1 MLNVIS
7 FRLTGEFASF
17 RDPSVTSNQLVYL
30 IPSKTAVVGIIGAIL
45 GVQRGHDFEKSYSSS
60 YLELFRKTQ
69 IGIELLSEP
78 NKFTFFTNH
87 RSLKEDKTKPYKTEV
102 LVSPSYNIYVR
113 IEDEQTSGSFLD
125 ALRNNAFTFPPYLGH
140 AYCPAS
146 VSDVAMHNAEFV
158 DGLKYVT
165 SSVILDESETYSNKF
180 RIDDIDPIPEK
191 RQDTGSRRRARLVIE
206 RHIHHFFEEGKFEK
220 RVLKHWIPVGASP
233 YRVSLSERPKLSKIL
248 KITNNKDTMVCI
260 Y

>member
-7 FRLTGEFASF
+7 FRLSGEFASF

-30 IPSKTAVVGIIGAIL
+30 IPSKTAVIGIIGAIL

-69 IGIELLSEP
+69 IGIELLSES

-102 LVSPSYNIYVR
+102 LVSPSYNVYVR
-113 IEDEQTSGSFLD
+113 IEDEQTSELLFS
-125 ALRNNAFTFPPYLGH
+125 ALRNNSFAYPPYLGH
-140 AYCPAS
+140 AYCPAK
-146 VSDVAMHNAEFV
+146 VSDAAMHEAEFF

-180 RIDDIDPIPEK
+180 RIDDIDAIPEQRHGTSI
-191 RQDTGSRRRARLVIE
+191 RQQARLVIE
-206 RHIHHFFEEGKFEK
+206 RHIHHFFEKDKFEK

-233 YRVSLSERPKLSKIL
+233 YRVSLSERPKLSKTV
-248 KITNNKDTMVCI
+248 KITNRDTTVCI

>member
-7 FRLTGEFASF
+7 FRLSGEFASF

-102 LVSPSYNIYVR
+102 LVSPSYSVYVR
-113 IEDEQTSGSFLD
+113 IEDEQTLGLLFN
-125 ALRNNAFTFPPYLGH
+125 ALRNNSFVYPPYLGH
-140 AYCPAS
+140 AYCPAK
-146 VSDVAMHNAEFV
+146 VSDAVMHDAEII
-158 DGLKYVT
+158 DGLSYVT
-165 SSVILDESETYSNKF
+165 SSVVLDESETYSNKF
-180 RIDDIDPIPEK
+180 KIEEMDAKSE
-191 RQDTGSRRRARLVIE
+191 QAHLVIE
-206 RHIHHFFEEGKFEK
+206 RHLHHFFEEDKFEK
-220 RVLKHWIPVGASP
+220 RVLKHWIPVGASR
-233 YRVSLSERPKLSKIL
+233 YEVCMSEHPKLSKAVKLI
-248 KITNNKDTMVCI
+248 NKDTAVCL

>member
-1 MLNVIS
+1 MLNIVS
-7 FRLTGEFASF
+7 FRLSGEFASF

-45 GVQRGHDFEKSYSSS
+45 GVQREHDFEKSYSSS

-102 LVSPSYNIYVR
+102 LVSPSYNVYVR
-113 IEDEQTSGSFLD
+113 IEDEQTLGSFFD
-125 ALRNNAFTFPPYLGH
+125 ALRNNAFAYPPYLGH
-140 AYCPAS
+140 AYCPAK
-146 VSDVAMHNAEFV
+146 VSNVDMHEAEFF
-158 DGLKYVT
+158 DGLSYVT
-165 SSVILDESETYSNKF
+165 SSVVLDESETYSNKF
-180 RIDDIDPIPEK
+180 KIKEMEAK
-191 RQDTGSRRRARLVIE
+191 RQQARLVIE

-233 YRVSLSERPKLSKIL
+233 YQVYISERPKLSKTI
-248 KITNNKDTMVCI
+248 KIINKNTAVCL